1 MANPAL
7 NFNSKPQNSQN
18 LKFDNRLKQIY
29 QMATTGQNSAQIMN
43 MLPPQVRQ
51 MLSMC
56 NGNYQQAFNFMCQQ
70 RGVNPQQFIQQLS
83 NFLKS

>member
-1 MANPAL
+1 MANPI
-7 NFNSKPQNSQN
+7 FNSKPQNSQN
-18 LKFDNRLKQIY
+18 LNFYNRLKQIY
-29 QMATTGQNSAQIMN
+29 QMATTNQNSAQIIS
-43 MLPPQVRQ
+43 MLPPQARQ

-56 NGNYQQAFNFMCQQ
+56 NGNYQQAFNLMCQQ

>member
-1 MANPAL
+1 MANPI
-7 NFNSKPQNSQN
+7 FNSKPQNNQN

-70 RGVNPQQFIQQLS
+70 QGVNPQQFIQQLN